1 MKRIVKYNDIGESS
15 YKILQKL
22 NELEQEK
29 QTLITHIGKINDYYK
44 GSDADDIVA
53 KYNEKIKYI
62 DSYITVIENY
72 QRYFEWLG
80 GRYKESHQK
89 AFKNMKDLYETAD
102 KKTET
107 LNTNV
112 IDEIEPIEEVAE
124 SLLVEG
130 ELW

>member
-1 MKRIVKYNDIGESS
+1 MKRIIKYNDIGDAS

-22 NELEQEK
+22 NELEIAK
-29 QTLITHIGKINDYYK
+29 QHLITHISQINDYYRS
-44 GSDADDIVA
+44 SDADDIVV

-89 AFKNMKDLYETAD
+89 AFKNMKDLSEIVD
-102 KKTET
+102 KKAET
-107 LNTNV
+107 LITN
-112 IDEIEPIEEVAE
+112 EIEEVEPLNEVAE
-124 SLLVEG
+124 SLMLEG
-130 ELW
+130 EIW